1 MIQSGEKCY
10 REINKNNRK
19 KNVGRT
25 TVERVRLFLCRNHI
39 LGGEGRREIICT
51 KYMKKYVNLYV
62 MM

>member
-39 LGGEGRREIICT
+39 LGGGEERN
-51 KYMKKYVNLYV
+51 NLYKV
-62 MM
+62 YEKIC